1 MAHNVISTLE
11 LDKES
16 LDGKVI
22 TINENSGCDANF
34 FFSCLMSKQIKEGGG
49 ICLVNVHNDFNHFH
63 NIGLKMGYN
72 LKKLKDVGSIYNIDF
87 LQMVSDAISN
97 NIYNKCIDLSSENES
112 TSSLYKLVDNALST
126 LHKTHKSVCII
137 IDDVTNFLDLNYTM
151 SDINQF
157 VHKCKSLVSQNNS
170 SLIMGLHTTSM
181 DNRNY
186 AMIKGF
192 YYISD
197 IVCEVSPLSTGRSV
211 DVSGSFKIIRPW
223 INDDLMTL
231 SKNTSMNYYLF
242 KLFDRGVK
250 VFAPGLR

>member
-1 MAHNVISTLE
+1 MAQNIISSLE

-22 TINENSGCDANF
+22 IINENSGCDANF

-63 NIGLKMGYN
+63 NIGLKIGYN
-72 LKKLKDVGSIYNIDF
+72 LNKLKDVGSIHNIDF
-87 LQMVSDAISN
+87 LQMVSDAVSN
-97 NIYNKCIDLSSENES
+97 NVYDKCIDLTSDNES
-112 TSSLYKLVDNALST
+112 SSSLYKLIENTLFT

-137 IDDVTNFLDLNYTM
+137 IDDITNFLNLNYTM
-151 SDINQF
+151 SDINKF
-157 VHKCKSLVSQNNS
+157 VQKCKSLTLQNTS
-170 SLIMGLHTTSM
+170 SFIMGLHTTST
-181 DNRNY
+181 NNPNY
-186 AMIKGF
+186 AMIRMF
-192 YYISD
+192 YYIAD

-231 SKNTSMNYYLF
+231 NKNTSMNYYLF